1 MVATRKL
8 DAGDCLLHRVATMT
22 SYVEYLTECAFTDMD
37 CVMRPP
43 AGVVTDAGA
52 FTIDLFMRLDS
63 ASRADGRSDLSAS
76 RPLNHR
82 GTGAVFAALCSEDRF
97 RTNMSDFCD
106 HFAVTYLD
114 RCGPVFRAGWRAVI
128 VPLLKQT

>member
-1 MVATRKL
+1 
-8 DAGDCLLHRVATMT
+8 MT

-52 FTIDLFMRLDS
+52 FLMDLFMRLD
-63 ASRADGRSDLSAS
+63 ATGL
-76 RPLNHR
+76 PLNHR
-82 GTGAVFAALCSEDRF
+82 GTGAVLAALCS
-97 RTNMSDFCD
+97 TNMSDFCD

-114 RCGPVFRAGWRAVI
+114 RCGPVFRAGWATVI
-128 VPLLKQT
+128 MPVLEQTESA

>member
-1 MVATRKL
+1 MPSGYGGLTHKL
-8 DAGDCLLHRVATMT
+8 DAGDCLLLRVATMT
-22 SYVEYLTECAFTDMD
+22 SYVEYLTECAFTDME

-43 AGVVTDAGA
+43 AGVIEDAGA

-63 ASRADGRSDLSAS
+63 AV

-82 GTGAVFAALCSEDRF
+82 GTGAVLAALCSEDRF

-114 RCGPVFRAGWRAVI
+114 RCGPVFRAGWATVV
-128 VPLLKQT
+128 VPLLEQT